1 MVLATAAGAHQM
13 PVVSTDTLWVDS
25 IATHSGQTA
34 VLDITC
40 FNADSV
46 NAFDIP
52 LQFSDPAIVIDSVSF
67 VGSRIMGNLF
77 TIVTIDSTLGTCK
90 IGAIYL
96 SQDNTPIGPGRGLLA
111 RIFVQIPPDY
121 ADNIVTIDSTT
132 IVTPLKFVTIDNQ
145 SYTPEFYRGYINNSY
160 APAVAD
166 SVWVESVTVN
176 EDEQFSV
183 AVNAYTTIPLY
194 HISLPLE
201 YASDNVVFDS
211 MTLSG
216 TRADNALVADAIYD
230 NDAKKVQVIL
240 GFSDAD
246 LMPAGS
252 GPIAVL
258 HFTSQSSGTTSSVTI
273 DTTDNYLIEFYFQL
287 GHLFNYVKVY
297 PAFTP
302 GTISIQLGT
311 DVDEET
317 GLQLPAE
324 FRLEQNAPN
333 PFNPATSIA
342 FALPERSHV
351 RLDVYNILGQRVRI
365 LVDDMLLPGYHN
377 VVFDGRDG
385 SGHPLASGVYLYM
398 LKANRF
404 AQSKKMVLL
413 K

>member
-1 MVLATAAGAHQM
+1 M
-13 PVVSTDTLWVDS
+13 PVISTDTLWVDS

-34 VLDITC
+34 VLDLT
-40 FNADSV
+40 FSNADSI
-46 NAFDIP
+46 NGFDVP
-52 LQFSDPAIVIDSVSF
+52 LQFSDPAIIIDSVSF
-67 VGSRIMGNLF
+67 VGSRVMGNLF

-90 IGAIYL
+90 IGAFYL
-96 SQDNTPIGPGRGLLA
+96 SQDNTPIGPGQGLLA
-111 RIFVQIPPDY
+111 QIFVQIPPDY
-121 ADNIVTIDSTT
+121 ADNVVIIDSTT
-132 IVTPLKFVTIDNQ
+132 IITPLKFVTIDNQ

-166 SVWVESVTVN
+166 SVWVENVTVA
-176 EDEQFSV
+176 EDEQFTV

-194 HISLPLE
+194 RISLPLE
-201 YASDNVVFDS
+201 YASDNIVFDS
-211 MTLSG
+211 MTVAG
-216 TRADNALVADAIYD
+216 TRADNALVAETMYD

-240 GFSDAD
+240 GFTDAD

-252 GPIAVL
+252 GPIAIL
-258 HFTSQSSGTTSSVTI
+258 HFTSQSPGTTDSVII
-273 DTTDNYLIEFYFQL
+273 DTTDNYLFDFYFQL
-287 GHLFNYVKVY
+287 GHLFNYIEVY

-302 GTISIQLGT
+302 GTITVQLGT
-311 DVDEET
+311 ATDEET

-351 RLDVYNILGQRVRI
+351 RLDVYNILGQRVRT
-365 LVDDMLLPGYHN
+365 LVDDILLPGHHD
-377 VVFDGRDG
+377 VVFDGRDD
-385 SGHPLASGVYLYM
+385 SGHPLASGVYLYV
-398 LKANRF
+398 LKTDRF